1 MHADVNNAGVEEGM
15 GYMGVP
21 LDHAVS
27 AFLDD
32 VQSRGLGQKILLVVC
47 GEMGRTPKINKNSGR
62 DHWGNSAP
70 LLLAGGGLKMGQVIG
85 QSTRD
90 AGEPQTEPYG
100 LSHLNTTIMH
110 TLFDAGQFRVERGI
124 PNDVA
129 QLVNNNAPI
138 AELFS

>member
-1 MHADVNNAGVEEGM
+1 
-15 GYMGVP
+15 
-21 LDHAVS
+21 
-27 AFLDD
+27 
-32 VQSRGLGQKILLVVC
+32 
-47 GEMGRTPKINKNSGR
+47 
-62 DHWGNSAP
+62 
-70 LLLAGGGLKMGQVIG
+70 MGQVIG